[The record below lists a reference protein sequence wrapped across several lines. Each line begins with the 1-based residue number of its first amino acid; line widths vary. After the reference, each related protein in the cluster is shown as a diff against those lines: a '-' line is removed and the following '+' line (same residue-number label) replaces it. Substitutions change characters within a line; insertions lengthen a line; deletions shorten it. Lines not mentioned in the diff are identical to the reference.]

1 MQAGRPAQ
9 PSAADSPSSSHP
21 RKGFCEA
28 SRAFRFLRC
37 TAARVAPEGVPGQA
51 HNHEPRGS
59 APRERDHRGG
69 DHPVPSRTRQLSP
82 PSPRVLQRK
91 AAGGQGVALA
101 EGAFLCARAAAEAGR
116 ARGGIRSP
124 RGPFLRLWGVYARGP
139 PNMSRAL
146 SRDKFGQTPCFSGPG
161 LIIWPASLPRW
172 TCLDRRASSQSNI
185 RGFAGRAAAAS
196 DRRGSPP
203 RALYVAGVAS
213 QFVATAGGVTFG
225 LKSLPAGVPREQ
237 RPRE

>member
-28 SRAFRFLRC
+28 SICEQLPSLHGRQGRPGR
-37 TAARVAPEGVPGQA
+37 GPGQA
-51 HNHEPRGS
+51 HRHEPRGS
-59 APRERDHRGG
+59 APRVRDHRGG
-69 DHPVPSRTRQLSP
+69 DHPVPSRTRQVSP

-124 RGPFLRLWGVYARGP
+124 RGPFLRLWVCAR
-139 PNMSRAL
+139 SRASL
-146 SRDKFGQTPCFSGPG
+146 CLVHARSWAGSLRALASNG
-161 LIIWPASLPRW
+161 LKKPKTRW
-172 TCLDRRASSQSNI
+172 FCSV
-185 RGFAGRAAAAS
+185 AAARLCKSIAPYGLVEVS
-196 DRRGSPP
+196 FDKHLGRVLNQSGYYFLRRE
-203 RALYVAGVAS
+203 L
-213 QFVATAGGVTFG
+213 
-225 LKSLPAGVPREQ
+225 L
-237 RPRE
+237 

>member
-1 MQAGRPAQ
+1 MSTGGSGNYRPFFL
-9 PSAADSPSSSHP
+9 PSWSSARVFPLGSKSATLSARLP
-21 RKGFCEA
+21 
-28 SRAFRFLRC
+28 
-37 TAARVAPEGVPGQA
+37 TAAAAPTMVAIA
-51 HNHEPRGS
+51 
-59 APRERDHRGG
+59 A
-69 DHPVPSRTRQLSP
+69 RTKMAS
-82 PSPRVLQRK
+82 
-91 AAGGQGVALA
+91 
-101 EGAFLCARAAAEAGR
+101 CAMA
-116 ARGGIRSP
+116 IT
-124 RGPFLRLWGVYARGP
+124 